1 MKKYKRI
8 LITIV
13 IVLVCLQMT
22 NALYFASYALNDE
35 TNGNSIE
42 DIADDILKPIIS
54 SPISNVSEAI
64 RVSFDGTDVLSYSIQ
79 TEGLNAVEVSG
90 DLISYDITATEEFG
104 TLNFY
109 ATYADDV
116 VKQSSVYTYK
126 YDNVVYV
133 SDVSEEQA

>member
-1 MKKYKRI
+1 MMLQLTGIASSAIY
-8 LITIV
+8 TVDEVDDNNYSNSV
-13 IVLVCLQMT
+13 I
-22 NALYFASYALNDE
+22 ND
-35 TNGNSIE
+35 I
-42 DIADDILKPIIS
+42 DLKPIIS

-90 DLISYDITATEEFG
+90 DLISYDITATDEFG

-109 ATYADDV
+109 ATYEDDV